1 MASLPRT
8 SAAGRELID
17 RITPHLPAI
26 AELARKTDRTAAFP
40 FASLQILRDIGWLSA
55 PIPGEYGGGECR
67 LADLVAAQIVLAKS
81 DMPLAFA
88 CGMHL
93 MSVGSERANRSWPE
107 QLRERIFRSVVADGA
122 LVNQVASEPEL
133 GSPQGGGRPQ
143 TQLTPDGPRRWR
155 INGRKSFTTLAPA
168 LTWFNTYCALEDG
181 SGMLARVAVH
191 RDSPGLRIDET
202 WDVVGLRSTG
212 SHDVYYDNVLVT
224 DDEFLVRQDPARAGQ
239 RHGDFAW
246 FALLVSAAAL
256 GVAEAARDYTVEFC
270 RNRRPGGAP
279 APIASI
285 PTVRSSVGEID
296 LRLIASRVLL
306 TETAAVW
313 DELDADGRMSLGPRV
328 AAAKL
333 HACDTAVDVV
343 DRCMR
348 LVGGISLHRSEP
360 LERYY
365 RDVRGPLHNPPIT
378 PRGLEV
384 IASAALDHPPMD
396 GTATF

>member
-1 MASLPRT
+1 MASLPKT
-8 SAAGRELID
+8 SDAGRELVD
-17 RITPHLPAI
+17 RITPHLATI
-26 AELARKTDRTAAFP
+26 AELARETDRNAQFP
-40 FASLQILRDIGWLSA
+40 FASLELLREVGWLAA
-55 PIPGEYGGGECR
+55 PIPREYGGGECK
-67 LADLVAAQIVLAKS
+67 LADLVAAQTALAKA

-107 QLRERIFRSVVADGA
+107 QLRERIFRSVVSEGA
-122 LVNQVASEPEL
+122 LVNQVATEPEL

-143 TQLTPDGPRRWR
+143 TQLTPDGPGRWR
-155 INGRKSFTTLAPA
+155 LNGRKSFTTLAPA

-191 RDSPGLRIDET
+191 RDSPGLRIEET

-212 SHDVYYDNVLVT
+212 SHDVWYDNVPLT
-224 DDEFLVRQDPARAGQ
+224 DDEFLIRQEPARAGQ

-246 FALLVSAAAL
+246 FALLVSAASL

-285 PTVRSSVGEID
+285 PTVRSAVGEID
-296 LRLIASRVLL
+296 LRLIASRALL
-306 TETAAVW
+306 HETASAW
-313 DELDADGRMSLGPRV
+313 DKLDREGRAQLGPRV

-333 HACDTAVDVV
+333 HAGDTAVEVV

-360 LERYY
+360 LERYL
-365 RDVRGPLHNPPIT
+365 RDVRGPLFNPPIT
-378 PRGLEV
+378 PRGLEL
-384 IASAALDHPPMD
+384 IASAALDHPPID
-396 GTATF
+396 DASTS

>member
-1 MASLPRT
+1 MALLPP
-8 SAAGRELID
+8 SHDAGRELIARLEPHRETLAEYARVHD
-17 RITPHLPAI
+17 RDAS
-26 AELARKTDRTAAFP
+26 FP
-40 FASLQILRDIGWLSA
+40 FASFAILADIGWLSA
-55 PIPGEYGGGECR
+55 PVPREYGGQECR
-67 LADLVAAQIVLAKS
+67 LSDLVAAQTALAKL
-81 DMPLAFA
+81 DMALAFS

-93 MSVGSERANRSWPE
+93 MSVGSERSNRSWPDP
-107 QLRERIFRSVVADGA
+107 LRERIFRSVVDDGA
-122 LVNQVASEPEL
+122 LLNQVATEPEM

-143 TQLTPDGPRRWR
+143 TVLTPDRDGRWR
-155 INGRKSFTTLAPA
+155 INGRKSFTTLAPL
-168 LTWFNTYCALEDG
+168 LTWFLTYCAVEDG

-191 RDSPGLRIDET
+191 RDSPGLRIEET

-212 SHDVYYDNVLVT
+212 SHDVWFDNVPVS
-224 DDEFLVRQDPARAGQ
+224 DDEFLIRQEPRQAGQ

-256 GVAEAARDYTVEFC
+256 GVAEAARDYTVDFV
-270 RNRRPGGAP
+270 RHRRPGGAP
-279 APIASI
+279 GVIGSL
-285 PTVRSSVGEID
+285 PTVRAQIGEID
-296 LRLIASRVLL
+296 LRIMAARALL
-306 TETAAVW
+306 HETATAW
-313 DELDADGRMSLGPRV
+313 DDLDHEARVALGPRV

-333 HACDTAVDVV
+333 HAGDTAVDIV

-384 IASAALDHPPMD
+384 IAAAALDPLPD
-396 GTATF
+396 LTS

>member
-1 MASLPRT
+1 MPPLPT
-8 SAAGRELID
+8 SFDAGRELIERLEPHTEFLSERARAHD
-17 RITPHLPAI
+17 R
-26 AELARKTDRTAAFP
+26 DSSFP
-40 FASLQILRDIGWLSA
+40 FASFELLREIGWIAA
-55 PIPGEYGGGECR
+55 PVPHQYGGPECS
-67 LADLVAAQIVLAKS
+67 LSDLVAAQTALAKI
-81 DMPLAFA
+81 DMALAFS

-93 MSVGSERANRSWPE
+93 MSIGSERSNLNWPE
-107 QLRERIFRSVVADGA
+107 PIRERIFRSVVADGA
-122 LVNQVASEPEL
+122 LCNQVASEPEL

-143 TQLTPDGPRRWR
+143 TALTPDGPGRWR
-155 INGRKSFTTLAPA
+155 INGRKSFTTLAPD
-168 LTWFNTYCALEDG
+168 LTWFLTYCAIEDG

-191 RDSPGLRIDET
+191 RDSPGLRIEET

-212 SHDVYYDNVLVT
+212 SHDVWFEDVPIT

-246 FALLVSAAAL
+246 FALLVSAASL
-256 GVAEAARDYTVEFC
+256 GVAEAARDYTVEFA

-279 APIASI
+279 GVIGSL
-285 PTVRSSVGEID
+285 PTVRAQVGEID
-296 LRLIASRVLL
+296 LRIMSARALLHETASTWDQLDTESRVK
-306 TETAAVW
+306 
-313 DELDADGRMSLGPRV
+313 LGPRV

-333 HACDTAVDVV
+333 HTGDTAVDVV

-384 IASAALDHPPMD
+384 IASAALDPLPD
-396 GTATF
+396 ITS